1 MNATATKG
9 MWSEQP
15 TKTVTILFDTTHSP
29 ERITVQESGKNP
41 IHFEYE
47 NGIVE
52 TDIIRVRQFAKET
65 YGIL

>member
-29 ERITVQESGKNP
+29 ERITVHESGKNP

-47 NGIVE
+47 NGIGE
-52 TDIIRVRQFAKET
+52 AEILKVREFVKKT
-65 YGIL
+65 YNL